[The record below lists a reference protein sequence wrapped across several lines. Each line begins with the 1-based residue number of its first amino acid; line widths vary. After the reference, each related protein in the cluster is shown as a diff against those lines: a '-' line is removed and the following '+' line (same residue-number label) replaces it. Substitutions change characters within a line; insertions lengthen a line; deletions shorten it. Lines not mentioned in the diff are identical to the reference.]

1 MRKCLHYFETKM
13 YLFYISMCV
22 CVTQVCLVP
31 SEVRRV
37 LTLELRVV
45 VSCHV
50 SCGNQVLVLCKSTC
64 SSQLS
69 HLSSSLSLLITQL
82 CSSFFKHIFIF
93 VCVYVHMLGEYMCI
107 YGFSTCRGQKR
118 QQIPLELELQA
129 VVSYP
134 TWMLVTEL
142 LGKQAN
148 T

>member
-1 MRKCLHYFETKM
+1 
-13 YLFYISMCV
+13 MCV

-93 VCVYVHMLGEYMCI
+93 FCVCTYVGGVYVYVWVQYLQRPKEATDSPRTGVTGC
-107 YGFSTCRGQKR
+107 C
-118 QQIPLELELQA
+118 ELPNMDA
-129 VVSYP
+129 
-134 TWMLVTEL
+134 
-142 LGKQAN
+142 GN
-148 T
+148 